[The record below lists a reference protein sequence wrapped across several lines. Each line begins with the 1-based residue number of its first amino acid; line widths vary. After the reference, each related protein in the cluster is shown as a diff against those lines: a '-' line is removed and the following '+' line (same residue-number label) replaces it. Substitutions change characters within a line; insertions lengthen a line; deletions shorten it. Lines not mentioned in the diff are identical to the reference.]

1 MEVWREIAGTECMV
15 SDLGRVAC
23 RGRILTPQ
31 KDPEGYER
39 LTVGN
44 RIRDRVHRFVAKA
57 HVPNPENK
65 PQVNHKDGDKTNNRA
80 DNLEWVTQKENA
92 QHASRAGLL
101 RHGKK
106 RPVIAKKGDKIF
118 FFESQT
124 QAGFALNIPSRVISK
139 AMTGKLMTAHGYT
152 FCYEDEE

>member
-15 SDLGRVAC
+15 SNLGRVAC
-23 RGRILTPQ
+23 RGMILTPQ

-44 RIRDRVHRFVAKA
+44 RRRERVHILVADA
-57 HVPNPENK
+57 YIPNPENK
-65 PQVNHKDGDKTNNRA
+65 SQVNHKDGNKSNNRV
-80 DNLEWVTQKENA
+80 DNLERVTPKENA
-92 QHASRAGLL
+92 QHASKNGLL

-106 RPVIAKKGDKIF
+106 RPVIAKKGDKIL
-118 FFESQT
+118 FFESQA
-124 QAGFALNIPSRVISK
+124 QAGIALNIPSKLISK

-152 FCYEDEE
+152 FCYED